1 MIVQPRPG
9 LPVTSALAVAAP
21 TQNMQV
27 ACPPGSKPGDP
38 VMVQAPGGMQCQ
50 VVIPDGVAPGQMRF
64 QMFMVQLPAQ
74 PAIPSV
80 VATVIPPV

>member
-1 MIVQPRPG
+1 MIVQPQPG
-9 LPVTSALAVAAP
+9 LPVTIASAVAAP
-21 TQNMQV
+21 TQTIQV

-38 VMVQAPGGMQCQ
+38 VMIQAPGGMQCQ
-50 VVIPDGVAPGQMRF
+50 VVIPDGVAPGQM
-64 QMFMVQLPAQ
+64 FMVQVPAQ